1 MKSPINAARLVLAV
15 ALVACSLVSGCD
27 RKIYTDDE
35 LNIQDRFRAIK
46 VGSAEQDVRHAL
58 GAPSSVVVRA
68 GSDDLVV
75 EVTDGGETRRAQI
88 STNDRSNWPSELQ
101 FLADRPITGKVL
113 VYIDGTVTAYYF
125 LNPEGRLEY
134 VDLFTS

>member
-1 MKSPINAARLVLAV
+1 MKSQFGMARLALAV
-15 ALVACSLVSGCD
+15 ALVACSLVFGCD

-46 VGSAEQDVRHAL
+46 RGAAEQDVRNAL
-58 GAPSSVVVRA
+58 GAPASVVVRA
-68 GSDDLVV
+68 GSDELVV
-75 EVTDGGETRRAQI
+75 EVSEGAETRRTPI
-88 STNDRSNWPSELQ
+88 SANDRSNWPSELR
-101 FLADRPITGKVL
+101 FLADRPVTGKLL

-125 LNPEGRLEY
+125 LDPEGRLEY